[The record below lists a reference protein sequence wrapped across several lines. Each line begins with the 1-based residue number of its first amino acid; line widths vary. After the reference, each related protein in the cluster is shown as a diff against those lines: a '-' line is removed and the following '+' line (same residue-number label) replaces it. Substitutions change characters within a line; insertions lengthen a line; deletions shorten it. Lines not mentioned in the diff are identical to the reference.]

1 MIPYSTQYID
11 EDDIQ
16 AVERTLRSDFLTC
29 GPRVTEFEECLCN
42 YTDAQYAI
50 ATSNATSALHLC
62 MMAMDV
68 GPEDEV
74 WVSAI
79 SFVASANCARYCGAT
94 VRFIDVDK
102 HTGNLDVHKLHA
114 MLKDAEANHKPLPKA
129 VVAVHL
135 SGRPCEL
142 RFLQNLKERYGFY
155 LVEDASHAVGA
166 TYEGMRIGKTTFS
179 DVVVFS
185 FHPVKIITTAEG
197 GACLTDN
204 EELAHRIRLLH
215 AHGITHDPLEMQ
227 APDALSKPA
236 YYYEQLELGYNYRM
250 SDIQAA
256 LGLSQMAKV
265 DDFLQKRRKLARD
278 YVELLD
284 HNLMT
289 LPVPDTEGF
298 ESSWH
303 LYQIQVEHR
312 DEIYQILRRKGVG
325 AQIHYI
331 PIYKQPYYQKL
342 KYHEPLEGAEYF
354 YEHTLTIP
362 LHYKINRVDQ
372 SMVAA
377 ILASALEKLQ
387 ALAPNPEDKLSTQE
401 LHQVADSIQ

>member
-1 MIPYSTQYID
+1 MIPYSTQLID

-16 AVERTLRSDFLTC
+16 AVAQTLRSDYLTC
-29 GPRVTEFEECLCN
+29 GPRVTEFEESLCSYCN
-42 YTDAQYAI
+42 SQYAI
-50 ATSNATSALHLC
+50 STTNATSALHLC
-62 MMAMDV
+62 MMALDV
-68 GPEDEV
+68 GPSDEV

-94 VRFIDVDK
+94 VRFIDVDP
-102 HTGNLDVHKLHA
+102 HTGNLDVYKLQA
-114 MLKDAEANHKPLPKA
+114 MLKDAEEHHKPLPKA
-129 VVAVHL
+129 VVAVHM

-155 LVEDASHAVGA
+155 LVEDASHAIGA
-166 TYEGMRIGKTTFS
+166 TYENMRIGKTTFS

-204 EELAHRIRLLH
+204 EELAARIRLLH
-215 AHGITHDPLEMQ
+215 EHGITHDPLAMQ
-227 APDALSKPA
+227 DPDALTKPA

-250 SDIQAA
+250 SDLQAA
-256 LGLSQMAKV
+256 LGLSQMNKI
-265 DDFLQKRRKLARD
+265 DSFLQKRRQIARD
-278 YVELLD
+278 YEKLLD

-289 LPVPDTEGF
+289 LPVADSEGY

-312 DEIYQILRRKGVG
+312 DELYQILRRKNIG

-331 PIYKQPYYQKL
+331 PIYKHPYYQQL
-342 KYHEPLEGAEYF
+342 PYHDPLPSAEYF
-354 YEHTLTIP
+354 YEHTITIP
-362 LHYKINRVDQ
+362 LHCKLTHVDQ
-372 SMVAA
+372 TMVAA

-387 ALAPNPEDKLSTQE
+387 AHAPTPPAQTAAAKE
-401 LHQVADSIQ
+401 

>member
-1 MIPYSTQYID
+1 MILYSTQCLD

-29 GPRVTEFEECLCN
+29 GPRVTEFEECLCSF
-42 YTDAQYAI
+42 TDAKYAI
-50 ATSNATSALHLC
+50 ATSNATAALHLS
-62 MMAMDV
+62 MMALDV

-94 VRFIDVDK
+94 VRFIDVDP
-102 HTGNLDVHKLHA
+102 HTGNLDVHKLLA
-114 MLKDAEANHKPLPKA
+114 MLKDAETKHKPLPKA

-142 RFLQNLKERYGFY
+142 RFLQNLKQRYGFA
-155 LVEDASHAVGA
+155 LVEDASHAIGA
-166 TYEGMRIGKTTFS
+166 TYENMMIGKTTFS

-215 AHGITHDPLEMQ
+215 AHGITHDPLEMV
-227 APDALSKPA
+227 APDAFNKPG
-236 YYYEQLELGYNYRM
+236 YYYEQLELGFNYRM

-256 LGLSQMAKV
+256 LGISQMGKIES
-265 DDFLQKRRKLARD
+265 FLQKRRQLARD
-278 YVELLD
+278 YEDILD
-284 HNLMT
+284 QNLVK
-289 LPVPDTEGF
+289 LPVKDAPGF

-312 DEIYQILRRKGVG
+312 DALYNILRKKGVG

-331 PIYKQPYYQKL
+331 PIYQQPYYQKQ

-354 YEHTLTIP
+354 FAHTLTIP
-362 LHYKINRVDQ
+362 LHPKVTRVDQ
-372 SMVAA
+372 TMVASIIA
-377 ILASALEKLQ
+377 AALEKLN
-387 ALAPNPEDKLSTQE
+387 ATAEPQE
-401 LHQVADSIQ
+401 ADSQLCEQIAHDLKD

>member
-16 AVERTLRSDFLTC
+16 AVERTLRSDYLTC

-42 YTDAQYAI
+42 YCDAKYAI
-50 ATSNATSALHLC
+50 ATSNATAALHLC

-102 HTGNLDVHKLHA
+102 HTGNLDVKKLHA
-114 MLKDAEANHKPLPKA
+114 MLKEAEEKHLPLPKA

-142 RFLQNLKERYGFY
+142 RYLQNLKQRYGFY

-166 TYEGMRIGKTTFS
+166 TYEGQRIGKTVFS

-204 EELAHRIRLLH
+204 EELAERIRLLH
-215 AHGITHDPLEMQ
+215 AHGITHDPLAMQ

-256 LGLSQMAKV
+256 LGLSQMNKV
-265 DDFLQKRRKLARD
+265 DQFLQKRRQLAKD
-278 YVELLD
+278 YEKILD
-284 HNLMT
+284 QNLMT
-289 LPVPDTEGF
+289 LPVADTEGF

-312 DEIYQILRRKGVG
+312 DELYNLLRSKGIG

-331 PIYKQPYYQKL
+331 PIYKHPYYQKL
-342 KYHEPLEGAEYF
+342 KYNQDLEGAEFF
-354 YEHTLTIP
+354 YQHTITIP
-362 LHYKINRVDQ
+362 LHYKLSYVDQ
-372 SMVAA
+372 TMIAA

-387 ALAPNPEDKLSTQE
+387 AKAPQSNS
-401 LHQVADSIQ
+401 